1 MTEILIFIALAII
14 SYFIGC
20 FSTAKLIAKYY
31 KSINI
36 YNVGTGHPDT
46 QNIYHSVDK
55 TLGIL
60 TGILDI
66 GKMFFFLVLL
76 DFLLCNPFLQEQ
88 IPGLCNIAT
97 QNYLLILGFV
107 MVIGHCLPVTHG
119 FKGGRGIFT
128 YIGFVMFFA
137 PWPMLI
143 ICLLSLFIVIKF
155 KQYRFA
161 QYIIVLLPPFL
172 NLFFEANRNF
182 IGKMFIAAFLMG
194 VINIFVSKKLGE
206 I

>member
-1 MTEILIFIALAII
+1 
-14 SYFIGC
+14 
-20 FSTAKLIAKYY
+20 
-31 KSINI
+31 
-36 YNVGTGHPDT
+36 
-46 QNIYHSVDK
+46 
-55 TLGIL
+55 LGIL

-66 GKMFFFLVLL
+66 GKIFFFLVLL
-76 DFLLCNPFLQEQ
+76 DFLLCNPFLQGQ

-107 MVIGHCLPVTHG
+107 MVIGHCLPITHG

-143 ICLLSLFIVIKF
+143 ICLLSLFIVMKF

-182 IGKMFIAAFLMG
+182 LGKMFIAAFLMG
-194 VINIFVSKKLGE
+194 VINVFVSKKLGE